1 MKSIK
6 SILDF
11 IINNWTYITVLFSFI
26 YFIYKKVLAFMK
38 LKNEQKVDAAI
49 TIIRDVLIKNVM
61 SAEIQWEDFEKT
73 GAIKR
78 AQVISEVYETF
89 PFLKDIY
96 DQKALIDEMDKI
108 IDEVLKQ
115 VRIIMAKKKKE
126 LAEKAASETIIME
139 DDGK

>member
-11 IINNWTYITVLFSFI
+11 IVNNWTYITVLFSFV
-26 YFIYKKVLAFMK
+26 YFIYKKAVAFMK

-61 SAEIQWEDFEKT
+61 SAEIQWEEFEKT

-108 IDEVLKQ
+108 IDEALKE
-115 VRIIMAKKKKE
+115 VRVIMAKKKKE
-126 LAEKAASETIIME
+126 LAEKAASETIILE